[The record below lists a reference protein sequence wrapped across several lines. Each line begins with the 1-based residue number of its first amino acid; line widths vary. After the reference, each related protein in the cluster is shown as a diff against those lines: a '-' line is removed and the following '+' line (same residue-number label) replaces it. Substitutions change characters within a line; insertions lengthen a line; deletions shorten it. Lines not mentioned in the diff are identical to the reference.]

1 MFKCE
6 NQIIKNIKNLIFSSF
21 QNKSNKNRMYFDL
34 DVQFLSQKEKGY
46 VGIKLIY
53 LDEGIGKFSFRY
65 DGESNS
71 DKIGITIAKT
81 NSGKWVE
88 KTITIKDGAF
98 ANKGPK
104 NSDFSLVNE
113 DHEDDVFHMIE
124 ITKNL

>member
-1 MFKCE
+1 
-6 NQIIKNIKNLIFSSF
+6 
-21 QNKSNKNRMYFDL
+21 MYFDL
-34 DVQFLSQKEKGY
+34 DDLFLSKKERES
-46 VGIKLIY
+46 VSIKIIY
-53 LDEGIGKFSFRY
+53 LDEGNGKFSFRY

-71 DKIGITIAKT
+71 DKIGMIIAKT

-98 ANKGPK
+98 ANKGLK

-113 DHEDDVFHMIE
+113 DIEDDIFHMIE